1 MSEKQKI
8 LIVDDKTENLIALE
22 KVLKEIEVD
31 VVKAT
36 CGNEA
41 LKATLNH
48 DLALAILD
56 IQMPEMDG
64 YELAE
69 YLRSEG
75 KTKNLPMIFLSAVYS
90 DEYHVFKGYEAGAV
104 DFITKPYNPYY
115 LISKVKIFLQLDR
128 QKKELLDKIELEK
141 SKNYLESILMS
152 VNDSIIVLS
161 LNGIMKTVNKAALS
175 LWGYKHKEMID
186 GNIGILFENDIYTAW
201 LNSLKD
207 YELSKNKSNIAFN
220 KVEINIVTKK
230 DIKIPALISGSA
242 LLNRN
247 GDIQGAVLV
256 AVDISD
262 RKNAELQIRKMN
274 EELEERVKERTLQLE
289 ISNKDLESFSY
300 SVSHDLRTP
309 LRAIDGFTNS
319 LHKKYVDKLDDEG
332 KRLINVIV
340 DSTHKMD
347 RLIDDLLSFSRLGK
361 KDVKRS
367 IVNMNQLFTDVFNE
381 LRALC
386 PERNIDFKIFQLP
399 QIPADASLMT
409 HVVTNLLSNAVKF
422 TQQKE
427 QATIE
432 VGSLK
437 KNRQVIYYV
446 KDNGAGF
453 DMRYSNKLFT
463 VFQRLHSDKE
473 FEGTGVGLAIV
484 LKIIQ
489 KHGGSIWAEA
499 KVNRGATF
507 YFSLPE

>member
-1 MSEKQKI
+1 MSERQKI

-22 KVLKEIEVD
+22 KVLQEIEVD
-31 VVKAT
+31 IIKAT

-75 KTKNLPMIFLSAVYS
+75 KTKHLPMIFLSAVYS

-104 DFITKPYNPYY
+104 DFVTKPYNPYY

-128 QKKELLDKIELEK
+128 QKKELLEKIELEK

-161 LNGIMKTVNKAALS
+161 LDGVIKTVNKAALS
-175 LWGYKHKEMID
+175 LWGYKYKKMID
-186 GNIGILFENDIYTAW
+186 SEIGILFENDIYCSW
-201 LNSLKD
+201 FNSLKD
-207 YELSKNKSNIAFN
+207 YELSKDKSNVTFN
-220 KVEINIVTKK
+220 KVETNIVTKN
-230 DIKIPALISGSA
+230 DLKIPVLISGSA

-247 GDIQGAVLV
+247 GEIQGAVLV

-289 ISNKDLESFSY
+289 ISNNDLESFSY
-300 SVSHDLRTP
+300 SVSHDLRSP
-309 LRAIDGFTNS
+309 LRAISGFTNS
-319 LHKKYVDKLDDEG
+319 LYKKYFEKLDDEG

-340 DSTHKMD
+340 ESTRKMD
-347 RLIDDLLSFSRLGK
+347 CLIDDMLSFSHLGR
-361 KDVKRS
+361 KDVMKDS
-367 IVNMNQLFTDVFNE
+367 VNMNQLFAEVFNE

-386 PERNIDFKIFQLP
+386 PGRNIDFNISQLP
-399 QIPADASLMT
+399 PISADASLMQ
-409 HVVTNLLSNAVKF
+409 HVVTNLLSNAIKF

-427 QATIE
+427 HAIIE

-446 KDNGAGF
+446 KDNGVGF
-453 DMRYSNKLFT
+453 DMKYANKLYN
-463 VFQRLHSDKE
+463 VFQRLHSDRE

-484 LKIIQ
+484 YKIIQ
-489 KHGGSIWAEA
+489 KHGGNVWAEA
-499 KVNRGATF
+499 EVNRGATF
-507 YFSLPE
+507 YFSLPK